1 MVSSGLRRSAAV
13 IIVAIFLL
21 NVSFA
26 QSKAVQPPHPTLVF
40 MTDFGLQDD
49 AVAICKA
56 VMLQIVPNLRIMDI
70 THDVTPFSILD
81 GARYLAG
88 TSPYYPAGTVFVVVV
103 DPGVGTS
110 RKAVVVKSKKGQYF
124 ILPDNGLMT
133 FIEDRDGI
141 EGAREITNPNWMI
154 GAKISSTFHGR
165 DIFSPAGAHVANG
178 EDWTQAGPVVPRLV
192 RLDLKPPVLNE
203 HGITGQVIGLDGP
216 FSNIITNIPAE
227 MFARLGYQR
236 GDPVKFRMGDREFTA
251 PFMKTFGDVPVG
263 EPLLFIDS
271 RGRLEFS
278 VNEGFA
284 GKKYGVKPPLP
295 FVVEA
300 KK

>member
-1 MVSSGLRRSAAV
+1 MVLSYLRRSAV
-13 IIVAIFLL
+13 LIIVVVFLL
-21 NVSFA
+21 ALSFA
-26 QSKAVQPPHPTLVF
+26 QSNAPLPPVPTLVF

-49 AVAICKA
+49 AVAICEA

-70 THDVTPFSILD
+70 THDVIPFNILD
-81 GARYLAG
+81 AARYLAG
-88 TSPYYPAGTVFVVVV
+88 TTPYYPAGTVFVVVV

-110 RKAVVVKSKKGQYF
+110 RKAVMVKSQKGQYF
-124 ILPDNGLMT
+124 VLPDNGLMT

-165 DIFSPAGAHVANG
+165 DIFSPAGAHLANG
-178 EDWTQAGPVVPRLV
+178 EDWTQAGPVVPKLV
-192 RLDLKPPVLNE
+192 RLDLKPPVIDE
-203 HGITGQVIGLDGP
+203 RGITGQVIGLDGP

-227 MFARLGYQR
+227 MFAKLGYQR
-236 GDPVKFRMGDREFTA
+236 GDPVRFRMGDRDFTA
-251 PFMKTFGDVPVG
+251 PFVKTFGDVRVG
-263 EPLLFIDS
+263 DPLLFIDS

-278 VNEGFA
+278 LNEAFA

-295 FVVEA
+295 FVVYG